1 VERFE
6 ESIRHLI
13 EEAATNLPGDLRRAL
28 TRALEREPERSRSA
42 VALKTIAINVDSAC
56 ERRRPIC
63 QDTGL
68 LTFEVKVPPSADQ
81 LAMSSAIAHA
91 VAAATR
97 AGTLRPNSVDSL
109 TGRNSGDNLGAGSPV
124 VHFEDWLSD
133 EIEVRLMLKGGG
145 CENKSTQYSLPCDLG
160 NLGRAD
166 RDLEGVRKCVLHAV
180 HQAQG
185 EGCSAGILG
194 IAIGGDRAS
203 GYHNAKLQLFRT
215 LDDVNPD
222 ATLAG
227 FESQVLREANA
238 LGIGT
243 MGLGGAVTLLGCKAT
258 ALNRVPASFFVT
270 VSYSCWALRRQGVVL
285 DAETGAIKRFLD
297 REETRPQRM
306 TKDTRLPTTGRE
318 LRFTTPLSEAQ
329 ARSLKVGDV
338 VLLSGVIHTGRDALH
353 RHLLDHAS
361 PVDLGGGAIYHC
373 GPVALREGDAWTLT
387 AAGPTTS
394 IREEPYQADVLRKFG
409 IRAVIGK
416 GGMGLGTLAA
426 LGDVGAVY
434 LSAVGGAAQY
444 YADCVTAVLGVDF
457 LEFGVPEAMWHLQV
471 QDFPTIVTM
480 DAWGGS
486 LHADVRRSSARELTS
501 LLVRHAKRGPSAA

>member
-1 VERFE
+1 
-6 ESIRHLI
+6 
-13 EEAATNLPGDLRRAL
+13 
-28 TRALEREPERSRSA
+28 
-42 VALKTIAINVDSAC
+42 
-56 ERRRPIC
+56 
-63 QDTGL
+63 
-68 LTFEVKVPPSADQ
+68 
-81 LAMSSAIAHA
+81 
-91 VAAATR
+91 
-97 AGTLRPNSVDSL
+97 
-109 TGRNSGDNLGAGSPV
+109 
-124 VHFEDWLSD
+124 
-133 EIEVRLMLKGGG
+133 
-145 CENKSTQYSLPCDLG
+145 
-160 NLGRAD
+160 
-166 RDLEGVRKCVLHAV
+166 
-180 HQAQG
+180 
-185 EGCSAGILG
+185 
-194 IAIGGDRAS
+194 
-203 GYHNAKLQLFRT
+203 
-215 LDDVNPD
+215 
-222 ATLAG
+222 
-227 FESQVLREANA
+227 
-238 LGIGT
+238 
-243 MGLGGAVTLLGCKAT
+243 
-258 ALNRVPASFFVT
+258 
-270 VSYSCWALRRQGVVL
+270 
-285 DAETGAIKRFLD
+285 
-297 REETRPQRM
+297 M